1 MPLQQLHAATAV
13 HPLRQRSPGIAGAVV
28 LVQARGLADAEV
40 AISSVRQNNSVV
52 LQCGGLEPPLAQRI
66 IDMVSGGVCAIDGQ
80 IRHISPDVVLCLPA
94 LANLE
99 QA

>member
-13 HPLRQRSPGIAGAVV
+13 HPLRQQLPGIAGAVMV
-28 LVQARGLADAEV
+28 VQARGLADAEV
-40 AISSVRQNNSVV
+40 AISSVRQNNNVV

-66 IDMVSGGVCAIDGQ
+66 IDMVSGGICAIDGQ
-80 IRHISPDVVLCLPA
+80 IRVISPDVVLCLPA
-94 LANLE
+94 LAILE